1 MNATPAERVLG
12 WTTLEEDLAVSTT
25 PVSGDGDAMRGIVER
40 MGIEPG
46 LVVQELGWD
55 SEVDLE
61 FRAALEQRLGDDLVD
76 EDTDEIVD
84 AVVLWYREG
93 DGDLVDALV
102 DAITPLADNG
112 FVWLLTPKRGREG
125 YVEPSDIAEAAP
137 TAGLSQTS
145 LSTIGSDWAGTRL
158 ESRKTRG
165 DRK

>member
-1 MNATPAERVLG
+1 MHVLG

-25 PVSGDGDAMRGIVER
+25 PDSGDGGAIRGIVER
-40 MGIEPG
+40 MGFAGG

-55 SEVDLE
+55 SETDAD
-61 FRAALEQRLGDDLVD
+61 FRDAVEESISDEMVD
-76 EDTDEIVD
+76 EDSDEIVD
-84 AVVLWYREG
+84 AVLLWYREG

-112 FVWLLTPKRGREG
+112 FIWLLTPKRGREG